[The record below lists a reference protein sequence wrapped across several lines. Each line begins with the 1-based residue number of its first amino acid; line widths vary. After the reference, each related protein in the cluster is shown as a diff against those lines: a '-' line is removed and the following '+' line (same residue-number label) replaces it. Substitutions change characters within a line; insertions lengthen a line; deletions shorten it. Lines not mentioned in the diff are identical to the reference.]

1 MVWPVIIAYRHYRHH
16 CLLLL
21 PVIIALPSLLTFAY
35 RCLILERVFRQFQ
48 QCLLLFALTTDLP
61 CRLPCVQCTCQL
73 PLVACRLICYLLPA
87 IHVRCLSVAC
97 SPTTAFAIHCL
108 LSPFAACCLLFA
120 PVADIS
126 LPVLAIRYPLSCYLP
141 PSPAE
146 NVFFHFLLSFRVT
159 SPESVRKYAVA
170 AGGGM
175 LIASGRLSALRSARF
190 CKGIFCVKS
199 ARSSIHVQS
208 KR

>member
-1 MVWPVIIAYRHYRHH
+1 MAGLTVIARIIPAIATF
-16 CLLLL
+16 LQDFPALL
-21 PVIIALPSLLTFAY
+21 PPLPDGVACYYCLPSLPPPLLAAVACYRCFAIVACHRCLPSLLTFAY
-35 RCLILERVFRQFQ
+35 RCLILKRVFRQFQ

-87 IHVRCLSVAC
+87 IHVRCLSVA
-97 SPTTAFAIHCL
+97 
-108 LSPFAACCLLFA
+108 
-120 PVADIS
+120 
-126 LPVLAIRYPLSCYLP
+126 
-141 PSPAE
+141 
-146 NVFFHFLLSFRVT
+146 
-159 SPESVRKYAVA
+159 

-208 KR
+208 ER